1 LADVEIIEF
10 AVIGSGPAGLAAAAE
25 AAHAGVKVTLI
36 DENSRPGGQLFK
48 QIHKFFGSENHGAG
62 TRGIDLGRIHLER
75 ALAAGVDVRL
85 DTVCWGITSDLE
97 LALWSGNATHR
108 VKAQRVAIATGASE
122 NALAFPGWT
131 LPGVMGA
138 GAAQTMINLHRVLP
152 GQHALM
158 VGSGNVGLIVAYQML
173 QAGMDVAAV
182 LEALPRVGGYAVHAA
197 KIARA
202 GVPVLTRHTISEVT
216 GDGRVE
222 RATIVA
228 LGEDGRALPSL
239 SRTLDV
245 DVVCL
250 AVGLTPLAEL
260 AWIAGCR
267 FAYIPELGGHVPLH
281 DESMESTVPGL
292 YVAGD
297 ITGIEEASTAME
309 EGRLAGLSVAL
320 SLCRISRDEYD
331 TRRMGID
338 RALAEIRQG
347 PFGEKL
353 GRAKA
358 ELLEQRKTAV

>member
-1 LADVEIIEF
+1 
-10 AVIGSGPAGLAAAAE
+10 
-25 AAHAGVKVTLI
+25 
-36 DENSRPGGQLFK
+36 
-48 QIHKFFGSENHGAG
+48 
-62 TRGIDLGRIHLER
+62 
-75 ALAAGVDVRL
+75 
-85 DTVCWGITSDLE
+85 
-97 LALWSGNATHR
+97 
-108 VKAQRVAIATGASE
+108 
-122 NALAFPGWT
+122 
-131 LPGVMGA
+131 MGA